1 VVGVELYAVGEREDR
16 EEGMRRDAEREAIK
30 M

>member
-1 VVGVELYAVGEREDR
+1 VVGAELYAVEERRDR
-16 EEGMRRDAEREAIK
+16 EEGMRREAGREAIK

>member
-1 VVGVELYAVGEREDR
+1 MVGAELYAVGERRDR
-16 EEGMRRDAEREAIK
+16 EEAMRRGAGREATE